1 MVSGVRF
8 MTAVAFGLSVAA
20 GLGCH
25 SDASYKLTWS
35 FAGGEAA
42 SALTC
47 ARHGV
52 FSISVVGSSEGGD
65 SEQIEAPCASGALTD
80 GVPGGTWSFTVR
92 ALDMAGRYRG
102 DVLSAVGPTGATAD
116 AADAGLADATAD
128 GGAPADAA
136 ADGVDLADATADGVG
151 PADVAIDVV
160 IPADVAADMVIPAD
174 AAADGV
180 GPADAADLPAG
191 VSFLSAMV
199 GPQSIDKGATAVFA
213 VVLTPLPAC
222 ADGIDN
228 DCDGRVD
235 LDDPSCQGDPQG
247 NEGATASCNQQPA
260 GGSAAP

>member
-1 MVSGVRF
+1 MVPGVRF

-65 SEQIEAPCASGALTD
+65 REQIEAPCASGTLTD
-80 GVPGGTWSFTVR
+80 GLPSGTWSFDIK

-102 DVLSAVGPTGATAD
+102 DLLSAIGPAGAIAD
-116 AADAGLADATAD
+116 AADAGLADAD
-128 GGAPADAA
+128 GGVPADAA
-136 ADGVDLADATADGVG
+136 ADGAG
-151 PADVAIDVV
+151 
-160 IPADVAADMVIPAD
+160 PAD
-174 AAADGV
+174 AAADV
-180 GPADAADLPAG
+180 VVPADAAIDVVVPADAADVPAG
-191 VSFLSAMV
+191 AAFLSAMV
-199 GPQSIDKGATAVFA
+199 GPQSIDKGTTATFA
-213 VVLTPLPAC
+213 VVLTPLPTC
-222 ADGIDN
+222 ADGVDN

-235 LDDPSCQGDPQG
+235 LDDPSCQGDPRG
-247 NEGATASCNQQPA
+247 NEGDTVNCHQPAA
-260 GGSAAP
+260 GGSGAP

>member
-1 MVSGVRF
+1 

-20 GLGCH
+20 GVGCH
-25 SDASYKLTWS
+25 SDGSYKLTWS

-47 ARHGV
+47 AGHGV

-80 GVPGGTWSFTVR
+80 GVPSGTWSFTVK

-116 AADAGLADATAD
+116 AGLADAAAD

-136 ADGVDLADATADGVG
+136 TDGVDPADAGSDA
-151 PADVAIDVV
+151 
-160 IPADVAADMVIPAD
+160 VIPAD
-174 AAADGV
+174 AIADGV
-180 GPADAADLPAG
+180 GPADAADIPAG
-191 VSFLSAMV
+191 ASFLSAMV

-235 LDDPSCQGDPQG
+235 LDDPSCQGDPRG

-260 GGSAAP
+260 GGPAAP